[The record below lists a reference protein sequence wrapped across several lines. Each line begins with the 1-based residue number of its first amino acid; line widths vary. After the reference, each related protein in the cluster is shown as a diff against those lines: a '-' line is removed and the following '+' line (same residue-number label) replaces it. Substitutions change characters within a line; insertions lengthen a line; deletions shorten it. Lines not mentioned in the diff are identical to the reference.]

1 MFKESR
7 KISPSQSSS
16 SSPRNTRDWLTYI
29 LAFGSLAGI
38 LSISVVHIIT
48 SPGEERKAASERVF
62 NTTMPLFGTWMGSLI
77 AYYFA
82 KENLDAAADNNRQLT
97 SSLLSGGTDKLE
109 STLISAVINNRFLC
123 EYVSIASMDGESQS
137 TTTLGE
143 SSATPEE
150 FSPAIENASQH
161 DEGGEA
167 GAIKEREVK
176 RVLERM
182 ERYGRTRLPIFA
194 LNNTNSELTGDRL
207 KLLVYYDDLSKYT
220 KENSGKMLSD
230 FVADSLALNKM
241 FIFVGQDISL
251 AEADRERHKKPGC
264 RDIFVTD
271 NGFPSGRVIGYLT
284 DLDIDQYRAS
294 A

>member
-1 MFKESR
+1 MLKDSR
-7 KISPSQSSS
+7 GTAPSQASN
-16 SSPRNTRDWLTYI
+16 PRARNTRDWLTYI
-29 LAFGSLAGI
+29 LAIGSLAGI
-38 LSISVVHIIT
+38 LSISVVHIVT
-48 SPGEERKAASERVF
+48 SPLNERKAASERVF

-123 EYVSIASMDGESQS
+123 EYVSIASMNEGNQS
-137 TTTLGE
+137 TTTPEE
-143 SSATPEE
+143 SSPV
-150 FSPAIENASQH
+150 IEDASQS
-161 DEGGEA
+161 DDGGEA
-167 GAIKEREVK
+167 GAIKEREIRK
-176 RVLERM
+176 VLERM

-194 LNNTNSELTGDRL
+194 IENTNSELTGDKLRL
-207 KLLVYYDDLSKYT
+207 LTYYDDLNKYD
-220 KENSGKMLSD
+220 KENPGRMLSR
-230 FVADSLALNKM
+230 FTEESLALNKM

-264 RDIFVTD
+264 RDIFVTN
-271 NGFPSGRVIGYLT
+271 NGFQSGRVIGYLT
-284 DLDIDQYRAS
+284 DLDIDQYRSS